1 MYTGPCS
8 KDGGSKKEPDEKST
22 PAMNVMP
29 FEVPA
34 EVETQLDNDVDRK
47 DDENYEEPAI
57 VNSKP
62 TLNLS
67 PGVFRQGRTRRKGE
81 AVTSTQQ
88 GAYVNEAH
96 KKRSFRQSTHGEKT
110 GVGCLEWKDDDEN
123 NEEPSI
129 VNSKQ
134 TAGYSLL
141 GRRSKW
147 RKRYAV
153 TSTQQGACVKETHEM
168 RPFGQEISQRGTGG
182 GTQKREN
189 TSETEQEARH
199 RPVQEEYI
207 QPKSK
212 IF

>member
-47 DDENYEEPAI
+47 DDKNYEEPAI

-67 PGVFRQGRTRRKGE
+67 PGVFRQWRRRRKGV
-81 AVTSTQQ
+81 AATSTQQ
-88 GAYVNEAH
+88 GACVNEAH
-96 KKRSFRQSTHGEKT
+96 KKRSFRQSTRGEKI
-110 GVGCLEWKDDDEN
+110 GVGCLEWTDDEN
-123 NEEPSI
+123 YEEPSF

-134 TAGYSLL
+134 MAGNSLL
-141 GRRSKW
+141 GCRSKW

-153 TSTQQGACVKETHEM
+153 TSTQQGACLKETHEM

-189 TSETEQEARH
+189 TSQTEQEARH
-199 RPVQEEYI
+199 CPVQEEYI
-207 QPKSK
+207 RPKSK